1 MKKLL
6 MLLALAILFVATQ
19 VAHAQPPGDGCTYPA
34 TYWAANP
41 DQWPVT
47 ELEVGQVLRDQAE
60 LLTLLEA
67 RGNGPDLGA
76 LMSETIAA
84 KLNVAN
90 GGPADIGPY
99 ITWADLVLAL
109 GKSNDRRF
117 RPLRGGAA
125 INDVR
130 KALED
135 YNSLGCNPAAARRA
149 FPLVN
154 PVTGESS
161 VGTMKSNYR

>member
-1 MKKLL
+1 MKKLS
-6 MLLALAILFVATQ
+6 MLLAVAILFVAAQ
-19 VAHAQPPGDGCTYPA
+19 AAHAQPPGDGCTYPA
-34 TYWAANP
+34 TYWADNP
-41 DQWPVT
+41 DLWPVT
-47 ELEVGQVLRDQAE
+47 ELEVGQVIRDQAE
-60 LLTLLEA
+60 LLSLLDA

-90 GGPADIGPY
+90 GGPTDIGPY
-99 ITWADLVLAL
+99 ITWADLILAL

-125 INDVR
+125 INEVR
-130 KALED
+130 KALAV
-135 YNSLGCNPAAARRA
+135 YNDLGCNTAAGRA

-161 VGTMKSNYR
+161 VGTMKAIYR